1 MLSACG
7 SGLVE
12 ETPLGAWSDVR
23 TLRLCWN
30 WGRRTRRTW
39 HYDSAR
45 PWSTGRAA
53 AGRAQAPRVSTRA
66 PSLRNWYLGFTG
78 SLLRLVMRGGNVAV
92 ARALGWQGALVAWA
106 RKAGCSSGTAL
117 GW

>member
-1 MLSACG
+1 MPKATEDRRQMGLLVPSEPEVALCLG

-23 TLRLCWN
+23 TLRLYWN

-45 PWSTGRAA
+45 PWSTGPAA
-53 AGRAQAPRVSTRA
+53 AGRAQASRVATRA
-66 PSLRNWYLGFTG
+66 PSLWNWYLGFTG
-78 SLLRLVMRGGNVAV
+78 SLL
-92 ARALGWQGALVAWA
+92 
-106 RKAGCSSGTAL
+106 
-117 GW
+117 